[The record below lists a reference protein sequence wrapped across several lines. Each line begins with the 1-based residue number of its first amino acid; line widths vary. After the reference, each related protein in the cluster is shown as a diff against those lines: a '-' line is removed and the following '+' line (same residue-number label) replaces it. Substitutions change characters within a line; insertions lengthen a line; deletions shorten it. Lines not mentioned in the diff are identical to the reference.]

1 MKEIKQNEKG
11 FTLVELVVV
20 IAILAVLAALLVPRI
35 IGNVN
40 DASDS
45 RELADARTIASEVT
59 THNALVKVDPS
70 AGNTIPAA
78 LPAAGGTTLL
88 DDSMLGPIGRAGD
101 TTLADMNTHTITVD
115 SDGNAT
121 VH

>member
-59 THNALVKVDPS
+59 THNALVRVDPS
-70 AGNTIPAA
+70 AGPTIPAA
-78 LPAAGGTTLL
+78 LPAAGTTTTLT
-88 DDSMLGPIGRAGD
+88 DAMLSPIGRDSDGTIAG
-101 TTLADMNTHTITVD
+101 MNTHSIVVD

-121 VH
+121 VN